1 MTQPIT
7 RYVGLLLLGI
17 GLCVSL
23 AATAT
28 TPQLQIEAVDVQGK
42 TVTMDVR
49 LTGPAQPG
57 VQSMS
62 FALLYD
68 GDILAAESVLPG
80 TAAIEA
86 EKVVAG
92 TLAESGRYNVVML
105 GLSGPAIT
113 EGKIARLTLSRLHG
127 IFLGKTT
134 LQIAYVSL
142 ADENGLAIPA
152 EGTTYTLRFSL
163 LEDIGNLLRQIPD
176 TLASLWNILWFALRA
191 LFS

>member
-113 EGKIARLTLSRLHG
+113 EGQIARLTLSRLHG
-127 IFLGKTT
+127 IFLRKTT

-152 EGTTYTLRFSL
+152 QGTTYALRFSL
-163 LEDIGNLLRQIPD
+163 LQDIGNLLRQIPD
-176 TLASLWNILWFALRA
+176 ALASLCNILWFALRA

>member
-113 EGKIARLTLSRLHG
+113 EGQIARLTLSRLRG
-127 IFLGKTT
+127 IFLRKTT

-152 EGTTYTLRFSL
+152 QGTTYALRFSL

-176 TLASLWNILWFALRA
+176 ALASLWNILWFALRA